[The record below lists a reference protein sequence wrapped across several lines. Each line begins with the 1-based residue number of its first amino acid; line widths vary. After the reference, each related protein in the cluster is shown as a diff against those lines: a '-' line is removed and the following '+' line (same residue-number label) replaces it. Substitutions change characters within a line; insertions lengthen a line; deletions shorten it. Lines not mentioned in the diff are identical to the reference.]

1 MEQKRKDRGAVG
13 RQINTR
19 KIECAAVRGDSQH
32 PIDPERKRMWFRAST
47 AKPCDDGWILAA
59 KSWGQDMSKPDGGLR
74 HVPFVDSHNYSS
86 VGKIF
91 GKTVDFEDA
100 DKGFFLL
107 QEFAADGPDP
117 MGRHYWYL
125 YSNDYAQDGSVSW
138 ETLEEG
144 DRQTVGDREY
154 RVGIRNKLLEFSGC
168 VLGLDETAE
177 KIHGNP
183 DAAEAVRYI
192 RAHTNGAEDGETDV
206 ITEKPDRIGEILAE
220 LHDQGNLLSDIW
232 ERINLV
238 ELAMGRAPGEQ
249 FLTDEEASILRK
261 ALRRDPGS
269 TEPRSVLPPELRKLA
284 EVNSDLTGEA
294 LRDRLK
300 EIQRNATE

>member
-206 ITEKPDRIGEILAE
+206 ITEKPDRIGEVIERLGRIERALAE
-220 LHDQGNLLSDIW
+220 ILDDDFVVKTI
-232 ERINLV
+232 
-238 ELAMGRAPGEQ
+238 RANDAECR
-249 FLTDEEASILRK
+249 SI
-261 ALRRDPGS
+261 
-269 TEPRSVLPPELRKLA
+269 VPPELRKLA